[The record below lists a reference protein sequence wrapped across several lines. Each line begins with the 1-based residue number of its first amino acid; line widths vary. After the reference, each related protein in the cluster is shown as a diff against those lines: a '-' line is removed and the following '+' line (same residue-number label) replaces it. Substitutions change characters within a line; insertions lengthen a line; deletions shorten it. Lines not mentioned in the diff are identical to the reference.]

1 MPRVKLKFPEQ
12 QSLFFTKI
20 PLRISDMNY
29 GNHLGNDKVLS
40 LVHEARVQF
49 LHALGYTE
57 MDIGGCGLIMSD
69 AIVVFKK
76 ESFYGDVLY
85 IPIYIGE
92 INAHSFD
99 LFYKLVKKKDGL
111 VVPVAEV
118 KTGMV
123 CFDYITRKVCSLPEA
138 FLKKLSDF
146 EDKNKEAGNNTL

>member
-20 PLRISDMNY
+20 PLRVSDMNY

-49 LHALGYTE
+49 LHALGCTE

-69 AIVVFKK
+69 AIVVFKN
-76 ESFYGDVLY
+76 EGFYGDVLY
-85 IPIYIGE
+85 IHIYIGE

-99 LFYKLVKKKDGL
+99 LFYKLVKEKDDI

-123 CFDYITRKVCSLPEA
+123 CFDYKVRRVCSIPEI

-146 EDKNKEAGNNTL
+146 ENKNREEGNNTL